1 MINNLKT
8 FQKILKQINNLI
20 KEQELNDL
28 LLKEF
33 KIAIEDINNKINI
46 SNNNIEKLLKEKNNL
61 KRLEKQQ
68 QKYKIKG
75 LIYTFLP
82 ILFALIFSPII
93 FNTLN
98 PIQAGMILCSL
109 SVILLPIAS
118 IIGFEEYYNM
128 KKKVKKIP
136 KIDDELQVEY
146 KNNANLKYDLT
157 FYIYKDIEIKK
168 EQKNILDNIQNLLKE
183 SQKKVDT
190 KSNLFVQNNSIYD
203 KLILNK
209 NKIKVKNIDDKK
221 IV

>member
-1 MINNLKT
+1 MSTTIQSV
-8 FQKILKQINNLI
+8 FI
-20 KEQELNDL
+20 K
-28 LLKEF
+28 KE
-33 KIAIEDINNKINI
+33 
-46 SNNNIEKLLKEKNNL
+46 
-61 KRLEKQQ
+61 
-68 QKYKIKG
+68 
-75 LIYTFLP
+75 
-82 ILFALIFSPII
+82 
-93 FNTLN
+93 
-98 PIQAGMILCSL
+98 
-109 SVILLPIAS
+109 
-118 IIGFEEYYNM
+118 
-128 KKKVKKIP
+128 VKKIP